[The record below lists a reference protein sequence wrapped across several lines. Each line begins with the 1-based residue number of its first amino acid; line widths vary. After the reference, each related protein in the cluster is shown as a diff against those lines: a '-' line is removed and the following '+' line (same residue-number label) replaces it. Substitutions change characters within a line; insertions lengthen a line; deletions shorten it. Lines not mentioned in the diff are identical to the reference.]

1 MSTDTSIPTIPTVEP
16 PWRKSAKGSV
26 YCMWENLPNDIMSQL
41 QQEDRFG
48 TDIGVFHYNVKRN
61 DNGGFIVFRNTA
73 EKYQEN
79 RRQFFRN
86 SVYRVVEVQA
96 LPIEQANQL
105 LATEKGV
112 ELIGTD
118 PVKIL
123 NGQMYLIIG
132 RKKWMEKEIDSQ

>member
-1 MSTDTSIPTIPTVEP
+1 MSNLPPP
-16 PWRKSAKGSV
+16 PWKQSAKGSV
-26 YCMWENLPNDIMSQL
+26 YCMWENLPSDILSQL

-48 TDIGVFHYNVKRN
+48 TDIGGFHYNVKRN
-61 DNGGFIVFRNTA
+61 DNGGYIVFRHTV
-73 EKYQEN
+73 EEYQEN

-86 SVYRVVEVQA
+86 SAYRISEVQA
-96 LPIEQANQL
+96 LPLDQANQL

-118 PVKIL
+118 PVKVL

-132 RKKWMEKEIDSQ
+132 RKKWMEKEIDLQ

>member
-1 MSTDTSIPTIPTVEP
+1 MSTDTSISTVPMVEP
-16 PWRKSAKGSV
+16 PWRESTTGSG

-41 QQEDRFG
+41 QKVDRFG
-48 TDIGVFHYNVKRN
+48 TDIGGFHYNVKRN
-61 DNGGFIVFRNTA
+61 DNGSFIVFRNTV

-112 ELIGTD
+112 ELIGSD
-118 PVKIL
+118 PVKVL

-132 RKKWMEKEIDSQ
+132 RKKWLGKETDSQ